1 MKGSA
6 EPAPDSGSRQRA
18 RTGEISDFSEG
29 ADSCLKGALDRARDG
44 HGSRWH
50 LLRGTYRRDRHGPL
64 PSNVVPM
71 PAPQSGGWQ
80 PTQIEDLQ
88 TEINYHTWVRQQEA
102 EKVPR

>member
-1 MKGSA
+1 MPKG
-6 EPAPDSGSRQRA
+6 GA
-18 RTGEISDFSEG
+18 RPG
-29 ADSCLKGALDRARDG
+29 AGRPRKPLAD
-44 HGSRWH
+44 H